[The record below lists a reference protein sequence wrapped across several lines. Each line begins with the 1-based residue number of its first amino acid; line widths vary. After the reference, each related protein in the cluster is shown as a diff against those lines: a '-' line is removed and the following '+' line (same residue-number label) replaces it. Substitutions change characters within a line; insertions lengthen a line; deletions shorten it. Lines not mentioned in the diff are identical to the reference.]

1 MSVQLGIAP
10 CSWGVWFPDDEKQ
23 TPWNRCLDKIQE
35 AGYHAIELGPWGY
48 LPNQYEPLKE
58 ELAKRN
64 IDLVAT
70 TLMDDLTSNENVDKM
85 IAQLDDMA
93 KLQVQFSTAKYVVLI
108 DATYTDL
115 FTGELIRPKEL
126 NDEEW
131 DAFIHNIKRI
141 KDYAKEN
148 YGLETV
154 YHPHGETHVETEEQ
168 IERLLKDTDIQLCFD
183 TGHHVYS
190 GGDPLSFIKKHH
202 DRIGYLHIKNCDVNV
217 KKKMQE
223 ANWSLA
229 EAVKENIF
237 CEPDKGVVDTKAIMK
252 VLNEANFDGWAIVEQ
267 DMYPAPFD
275 KPLPIAKRT
284 REYLES
290 VGMVSDISQNV

>member
-1 MSVQLGIAP
+1 MSVKLGVAP
-10 CSWGVWFPDDEKQ
+10 CSWGIWFPEDEKQ
-23 TPWNRCLDKIQE
+23 TPWNRCLDEIQE

-48 LPNQYEPLKE
+48 LPNQYESLKE
-58 ELAKRN
+58 ELEKRN

-70 TLMDDLTSNENVDKM
+70 TLMDDLTSDENVAQM
-85 IAQLDDMA
+85 ITQLDEMA
-93 KLQVQFSTAKYVVLI
+93 ALQTKFTTAKYVVLI

-115 FTGELIRPKEL
+115 FTGELLRPKEL

-131 DAFIHNIKRI
+131 KGFIRNINRI
-141 KDYAKEN
+141 KDHAKEK

-154 YHPHGETHVETEEQ
+154 YHPHGETHVETDEQ
-168 IERLLKDTDIQLCFD
+168 IERLLQDTDIQLCFD

-190 GGDPLSFIKKHH
+190 GGDALEFIKKHH
-202 DRIGYLHIKNCDVNV
+202 ARISYLHIKNCDAQV
-217 KKKMQE
+217 KAQKQQ

-229 EAVKENIF
+229 EAVQENIF
-237 CEPDKGVVDTKAIMK
+237 CEPDQGVVNVKEVME
-252 VLNEANFDGWAIVEQ
+252 VLTEVNFDGWAIVEQ

-275 KPLPIAKRT
+275 QPLPIAKRT

-290 VGMVSDISQNV
+290 VGMVHHIHQKI